1 MKHKVLLL
9 LVFVSLSIPQFL
21 YDIENTPNEGDEK
34 QYWEIGYGIYNE
46 GQYKRATPDKDKS
59 DFEKIQLG
67 FRRGEPI
74 YPFLIASSL
83 KLFNFN
89 NNENCTSIDCH
100 NLNPAKNFIV
110 IISYILRLLIIALS
124 FDTLTKK
131 YRPLTSYLLCIALLL
146 MLPIE
151 IKDLITVTLLTLSL
165 YFYPKKEKVS
175 YLFFSL
181 IPLSN
186 AVFLYILPLSFFV
199 YFMFNKNNL
208 KNSLLKI
215 LILLLPSLLWMTRN
229 FVEVNQFSIT
239 GRSAEVLS
247 IRAEY
252 STMDYTQIKSGIV
265 YYTPGTPFVFEAIQ
279 SRVWNLVTENG
290 SDVLYDRQNP
300 DSAYKKA
307 KKLTGEVGERLEN
320 YTYDND
326 SYVSQQEVINEI
338 SFEILK
344 ENFYKH
350 TLLSFVFGYRGM
362 FPSINYKII
371 DYYSIFEINS
381 LTLLFKEVM
390 SFLRLIFIPYGLFKL
405 STNFS
410 KSRSNLAS
418 LIFLSLWGFFAFFTH
433 FIPRYSTFL
442 LIPSVFYLASI
453 NLEKK

>member
-1 MKHKVLLL
+1 M
-9 LVFVSLSIPQFL
+9 
-21 YDIENTPNEGDEK
+21 
-34 QYWEIGYGIYNE
+34 
-46 GQYKRATPDKDKS
+46 
-59 DFEKIQLG
+59 
-67 FRRGEPI
+67 
-74 YPFLIASSL
+74 
-83 KLFNFN
+83 
-89 NNENCTSIDCH
+89 
-100 NLNPAKNFIV
+100 
-110 IISYILRLLIIALS
+110 
-124 FDTLTKK
+124 
-131 YRPLTSYLLCIALLL
+131 
-146 MLPIE
+146 
-151 IKDLITVTLLTLSL
+151 
-165 YFYPKKEKVS
+165 
-175 YLFFSL
+175 
-181 IPLSN
+181 
-186 AVFLYILPLSFFV
+186 
-199 YFMFNKNNL
+199 
-208 KNSLLKI
+208 
-215 LILLLPSLLWMTRN
+215 
-229 FVEVNQFSIT
+229 
-239 GRSAEVLS
+239 
-247 IRAEY
+247 
-252 STMDYTQIKSGIV
+252 
-265 YYTPGTPFVFEAIQ
+265 
-279 SRVWNLVTENG
+279 WNLVTENG

-362 FPSINYKII
+362 FPSINYEIT

-453 NLEKK
+453 NSEKK